1 MPKNYGMFRT
11 LASSLITLAAILLFA
26 FMILFL
32 WTGSQKVEFK
42 RVAFEGDRSTVA
54 IVDEIRLKRLRAKEA
69 STETV
74 DMPVVDTAPAVGS
87 GDGPPVVLWVN
98 IPGFRGDYIEKAE
111 TPFFDEMVSEG
122 GATNKMRPSFP
133 CLTYP
138 AHTTMATGVS
148 PDKHGITA
156 DRIRTGPGEVVK
168 NPTDD
173 ALLLAEPIW
182 KTATRQGMKTLV
194 HDWPLSQNQTG
205 ENVAAHFLDAYNP
218 DATDEERLNIALE
231 QWRAAS
237 EGDDKLR
244 LVMLRLNGVLDAGIV
259 HGPRADETYAAV
271 GAVDTA
277 LKKFVETVRGE
288 WDKLAP
294 ANANLILMVTTD
306 HGLAEVDK
314 NVNIEHLLGDD
325 MMKNADIVA
334 HNAIANLFFKDLPE
348 NEGEAKIFIDKF
360 DGELSKRI
368 YFRTIK
374 KEELP
379 EEWAYQ
385 GDRSGDR
392 VLVLKTG
399 YSFSDEKSEE
409 PVFDP
414 ADAGGNFG
422 GYGYP
427 VGESIRMSGQVL
439 ISGFPNSPASGSL
452 GEIGQLSFHATVCKW
467 LGITP
472 AEGAV
477 TDTLDVK

>member
-98 IPGFRGDYIEKAE
+98 IPGFRGDYIDKAE

-156 DRIRTGPGEVVK
+156 DRIRTGPGEVVR

-182 KTATRQGMKTLV
+182 KT
-194 HDWPLSQNQTG
+194 
-205 ENVAAHFLDAYNP
+205 
-218 DATDEERLNIALE
+218 
-231 QWRAAS
+231 
-237 EGDDKLR
+237 
-244 LVMLRLNGVLDAGIV
+244 
-259 HGPRADETYAAV
+259 
-271 GAVDTA
+271 
-277 LKKFVETVRGE
+277 
-288 WDKLAP
+288 
-294 ANANLILMVTTD
+294 
-306 HGLAEVDK
+306 
-314 NVNIEHLLGDD
+314 
-325 MMKNADIVA
+325 
-334 HNAIANLFFKDLPE
+334 
-348 NEGEAKIFIDKF
+348 
-360 DGELSKRI
+360 
-368 YFRTIK
+368 
-374 KEELP
+374 
-379 EEWAYQ
+379 
-385 GDRSGDR
+385 RS
-392 VLVLKTG
+392 
-399 YSFSDEKSEE
+399 
-409 PVFDP
+409 
-414 ADAGGNFG
+414 
-422 GYGYP
+422 
-427 VGESIRMSGQVL
+427 
-439 ISGFPNSPASGSL
+439 
-452 GEIGQLSFHATVCKW
+452 
-467 LGITP
+467 
-472 AEGAV
+472 
-477 TDTLDVK
+477 

>member
-1 MPKNYGMFRT
+1 MFRT
-11 LASSLITLAAILLFA
+11 LASSLITLVAILLFA

-32 WTGSQKVEFK
+32 WSGSQKVEFK
-42 RVAFEGDRSTVA
+42 RTAFEGDRSTVA
-54 IVDEIRLKRLRAKEA
+54 IVDEIRLKKLRAQEA
-69 STETV
+69 SKVETV
-74 DMPVVDTAPAVGS
+74 DMPVDVAPAVGS
-87 GDGPPVVLWVN
+87 GDGPPVVLWVS

-111 TPFFDEMVSEG
+111 TPFFDELASEG

-156 DRIRTGPGEVVK
+156 DRIRTGPGVVVDS
-168 NPTDD
+168 PTDD

-182 KTATRQGMKTLV
+182 KTATRQGIKSLV

-218 DATDEERLNIALE
+218 DATDEERLNAALE
-231 QWRAAS
+231 QWRSAS
-237 EGDDKLR
+237 EGEDKLR
-244 LVMLRLNGVLDAGIV
+244 LVMLRLNGVFDAGIIN
-259 HGPRADETYAAV
+259 GPRADETYAAV
-271 GAVDTA
+271 GAADAA

-294 ANANLILMVTTD
+294 ANANLVVLITTD

-314 NVNIEHLLGDD
+314 NVNIEQLLGAD
-325 MMKNADIVA
+325 MMKNSDIVS

-348 NEGEAKIFIDKF
+348 NEGEAKIFKGKF
-360 DGELSKRI
+360 DSELGKRI

-374 KEELP
+374 KEDLP
-379 EEWAYQ
+379 EDWAYQ
-385 GDRSGDR
+385 GDRVGDR

-399 YSFSDEKSEE
+399 YAFSDETADE
-409 PVFDP
+409 PIFDP
-414 ADAGGNFG
+414 GDAGGNFG

-427 VGESIRMSGQVL
+427 VGESIRMSGQIL
-439 ISGFPNSPASGSL
+439 MGGFPNSPVSGTL
-452 GEIGQLSFHATVCKW
+452 GEIGQLSFHATVCKL
-467 LGITP
+467 LGIEP
-472 AEGAV
+472 AEGAA
-477 TDTLDVK
+477 TDTLDVD